1 MEYVERTIPGK
12 NPIRIAFEPAN
23 WGDSYQNLHG
33 QTDVSCYDLF
43 LATSHNNFNNE
54 FQQAEEQRY
63 KARGPW
69 ALITRDIVRNGDRGT
84 DNHGRSHITYVS
96 HAGTEWERIHKLWVP
111 KPGLWV
117 PTNDGIF
124 YEDTGI
130 PFETLP
136 FEKRK
141 EALKRLEQYSIPA
154 EQLSG
159 FWKSDNYDNDRFVG
173 RFFDPGVGGYG
184 RFIVDASR
192 LPSNSGD
199 VGVASLPRYEEPKK
213 VFEVSSPQLV
223 EAK

>member
-1 MEYVERTIPGK
+1 M
-12 NPIRIAFEPAN
+12 
-23 WGDSYQNLHG
+23 
-33 QTDVSCYDLF
+33 
-43 LATSHNNFNNE
+43 
-54 FQQAEEQRY
+54 
-63 KARGPW
+63 
-69 ALITRDIVRNGDRGT
+69 
-84 DNHGRSHITYVS
+84 
-96 HAGTEWERIHKLWVP
+96 P

-173 RFFDPGVGGYG
+173 RFFDPGFPVG
-184 RFIVDASR
+184 RFFVYADVI
-192 LPSNSGD
+192 PSYHGD
-199 VGVASLPRYEEPKK
+199 DWVGSLPAKPEIAM
-213 VFEVSSPQLV
+213 
-223 EAK
+223 EAREKAKAATQD